1 MTEVTDPDTKFGF
14 SFGGDGTNQIPNI
27 EHDILVDNIVLTKV
41 VDIDDN
47 DPTIPGDEEEVVPG
61 DGEETIPTDEDPV
74 QVDDDKTTPTDED
87 PVQVDDNETTPEEVD
102 EPTTDD
108 EGKSDESTKDADN
121 GQRLPE
127 TATGLFSTIFIGVI
141 LITTGLAIVFITKRR
156 TRISRIN

>member
-61 DGEETIPTDEDPV
+61 DGEETTPTDEDPV
-74 QVDDDKTTPTDED
+74 QVDDD
-87 PVQVDDNETTPEEVD
+87 ETTPEEVD

-121 GQRLPE
+121 GQRIPE

>member
-61 DGEETIPTDEDPV
+61 DGEETTPTDEDPV
-74 QVDDDKTTPTDED
+74 QVDDD
-87 PVQVDDNETTPEEVD
+87 ETTPEEVD

-127 TATGLFSTIFIGVI
+127 TATGLFNTIFIGVI
-141 LITTGLAIVFITKRR
+141 LITTGLVIVFITKRR
-156 TRISRIN
+156 TGISRIN

>member
-61 DGEETIPTDEDPV
+61 DGEETTPTDEDPV
-74 QVDDDKTTPTDED
+74 QVDDD
-87 PVQVDDNETTPEEVD
+87 ETTPEEVD